1 MNSYNRID
9 THMRTKLI
17 KVVICTH
24 MVCHSFL
31 KFVLGWEETSTHLM
45 MDLSHLSP
53 TLVTHVSHMFQVHK
67 VHKYTYF
74 EKLLANVEATFTFVQ
89 ASA

>member
-17 KVVICTH
+17 KVVI
-24 MVCHSFL
+24 
-31 KFVLGWEETSTHLM
+31 LGWEETSTHLM

>member
-53 TLVTHVSHMFQVHK
+53 TLVTHVSGSQGAQIH
-67 VHKYTYF
+67 
-74 EKLLANVEATFTFVQ
+74 LL
-89 ASA
+89 